1 MAFDIFITLLLVA
14 LNGFFV
20 AAEFAIVKVRAS
32 RIEMKAKTGSGAAIL
47 SSHIIAHLDA
57 YLAATQLGITLASL
71 GLGWV
76 GEPVVS
82 KIILGIMEGFGL
94 TPDPVLA
101 HQIALPTAFAIITVL
116 HIVFGELA
124 PKSIAIQ
131 RPEATTLWVAYPLN
145 VFYWVFRP
153 FIWILNGIAGFI
165 LKIFGIH
172 AIHGSEAHSAD
183 ELKLLVQQTS
193 ENVNEKT
200 TDFDIIKNAFDF
212 SGRTARQI
220 MIPRTRMVT
229 IDINKF
235 KDEDLEKYFDEGFS
249 RIPCY
254 EDEIDNIRG
263 VVYIKD
269 MMHMLQKKGTIVIS
283 ELIRPMVIIP
293 ENKKIS
299 SLLKEFQQKHIHI
312 AIVINEFGGTQ
323 GIVTMED
330 IIEELVGE
338 IQDETDNE
346 TPIVEKLDD
355 HTYNIV
361 ATAALHDINNLLPDA
376 IAENSDY
383 DTLAGLIIQK
393 FGKIPNTNDKII
405 VDGYEITVL
414 KKIKNTVSLVQLKMI
429 VEE

>member
-1 MAFDIFITLLLVA
+1 MLFDVFITLLLVS

-32 RIEMKAKTGSGAAIL
+32 KIELKAQTGNNAAKL
-47 SSHIIAHLDA
+47 SARIIAQLDG

-82 KIILGIMEGFGL
+82 KIILTTVAALGF
-94 TPDPVLA
+94 TPDPHLA
-101 HQIALPTAFAIITVL
+101 HDIALPVAFAIITVL

-145 VFYWVFRP
+145 IFYVVFRP
-153 FIWILNGIAGFI
+153 FIWVLNSIAGVI
-165 LKIFGIH
+165 LKVLGVH
-172 AIHGSEAHSAD
+172 ASHGSETHSAD
-183 ELKLLVQQTS
+183 ELKFLVQQTS
-193 ENVNEKT
+193 EHEDEKA

-212 SGRTARQI
+212 SERTARQI
-220 MIPRTRMVT
+220 MIPRTQMVT
-229 IDINKF
+229 LDIRKF
-235 KDEDLEKYFDEGFS
+235 KDTDLERYLDEGYS

-254 EDEIDNIRG
+254 DDNIDNIMG
-263 VVYIKD
+263 VIYLKD
-269 MMHMLQKKGTIVIS
+269 MMSMFQKKGKITIT
-283 ELIRPMVIIP
+283 ELIRPLVIIP

-299 SLLKEFQQKHIHI
+299 QLLKEFQQKHIHI

-346 TPIVEKLDD
+346 IPVVEQLDD
-355 HTYNIV
+355 MTYNII
-361 ATAALHDINNLLPDA
+361 ATASLHDINNLLPDS
-376 IAENSDY
+376 ISENSDY

-393 FGKIPNTNDKII
+393 FGKIPNTNEKIR
-405 VDGYEITVL
+405 VDNYEITVL
-414 KKIKNTVSLVQLKMI
+414 KKVKNTVSMVQLKK

>member
-1 MAFDIFITLLLVA
+1 MLADIFITLLLVS

-32 RIEMKAKTGSGAAIL
+32 KIEMKAQAGNSTAKL
-47 SSHIIAHLDA
+47 SARIIAQLDG

-82 KIILGIMEGFGL
+82 KIILTTVAALGF
-94 TPDPVLA
+94 TPDPHLA
-101 HQIALPTAFAIITVL
+101 HDIALPVAFAIITVL

-145 VFYWVFRP
+145 IFYMIFRP
-153 FIWILNGIAGFI
+153 FIWVLNSIAGVI
-165 LKIFGIH
+165 LRVLGIH
-172 AIHGSEAHSAD
+172 ASHGSETHSAD
-183 ELKLLVQQTS
+183 ELKFLVQQTS
-193 ENVNEKT
+193 EQEDEKT

-212 SGRTARQI
+212 SERTARQI
-220 MIPRTRMVT
+220 MIPRTQMVAL
-229 IDINKF
+229 DVRKF
-235 KDEDLEKYFDEGFS
+235 KDTDLERYLDEGYS

-254 EDEIDNIRG
+254 DDNIDNIMG
-263 VVYIKD
+263 VIYLKD
-269 MMHMLQKKGTIVIS
+269 MMSVFQKKGKITIT
-283 ELIRPMVIIP
+283 ELIRPLVIIP

-299 SLLKEFQQKHIHI
+299 QLLKEFQQKHIHI
-312 AIVINEFGGTQ
+312 AVVINEFGGTQ

-346 TPIVEKLDD
+346 IPVVEQLDD
-355 HTYNIV
+355 MTYNII
-361 ATAALHDINNLLPDA
+361 ATASLHDINNLLPDS
-376 IAENSDY
+376 ISENSDY
-383 DTLAGLIIQK
+383 DTLAGLVIQK
-393 FGKIPNTNDKII
+393 FGKIPNTNEKIR
-405 VDGYEITVL
+405 VDNYEITVL
-414 KKIKNTVSLVQLKMI
+414 KKVKNTVSMVQLKK
-429 VEE
+429 VED